1 MSRPAIVIGL
11 GGTGQWVL
19 TFLKKDLLELGNGQM
34 PAGVRLLC
42 FDTTSQVTAGTGK
55 KGSRSKDEEEIRAG
69 AVELTPDIEFFPIG
83 DNVMQLASEIAAGQ
97 HPHMQWFPA
106 RAYLGKLPPA
116 AFATKEG
123 SGQIRQMGRISL
135 FRDVSATAKSEI
147 LSRLRDA
154 IQNMQGDVSRDR
166 QLEIIIVSSL
176 AGGTGAGMLID
187 MALLVRAQ
195 AQALVQKNYVL
206 RGFFLLPRAFTAGGL
221 GEDRDMLARS
231 FAAWRELDRFMIVS
245 ERFGAHQVNYSQQNS
260 DLRMR
265 VAQRAYDVS
274 YLVDP
279 ARPGVNSLENVRAVD
294 GVYPAIAHCV
304 SAILDDIAGKA
315 YTEFVT
321 TNLSGKLAQLPR
333 NPYHSAI
340 GSYTLKV
347 PVYYAHEKFTHQL
360 TLEVLNKLLAPEKSD
375 RGIVNR
381 VSSTHNREVPQGNAG
396 WPAVRGF
403 MSASALNLNGQEIPN
418 TALMP
423 LIAQVRDGQGQDN
436 GNMIAQWANGGLSR
450 AGHPVVRALADVS
463 QDDAGKK
470 VMADINAELNL
481 LLWNVLP
488 PSRQAG
494 DTPAQAYTRIV
505 PRVAEVR
512 HEHYGL
518 DDVSGSRLRGKYGL
532 ALDSAQTVQIA
543 RFRRLL
549 MVWTLNALNGQS
561 PDPDVARGGKLGYV
575 QMFFRE
581 LEETFNY
588 FVGFLNKVRQQRNEI
603 NKISARAKNAAGQAQ
618 QGYQHEK
625 DKRCWFTFWDG
636 FTHPD
641 AYSAQRHYLEAEQR
655 SIDVRKDDILMDE
668 LAETA
673 LAMKEYAARTL
684 EEVESWV
691 AHLATGAAGVNSLYG
706 AAVSSLNNVLVNHE
720 ADKRLGRVSELIGE
734 HEYQA
739 RQEFVNGAL
748 ARIVWAAEPRDDRL
762 VVACGV
768 MNPTDNPDQPA
779 RYAPF
784 KRDGV
789 RPEQQNLSTILRM
802 TEQPF
807 YNLQQERPLAREIAK
822 AYNTGTDLANA
833 VHDKAE
839 PLYLDSS
846 TPFGPQVT
854 ACYVRV
860 HSNVDDM
867 TTEYFT
873 DFDRQM
879 HAKKPMKGSSLTM
892 VDSEDKHKMTI
903 VRSDD
908 LVPSTDFAMWYACR
922 KAYISQVTDTTRGVP
937 AAELHIFP
945 AEINACYYEA
955 EMPRMLQ
962 REYKTLHPE
971 VVALLED
978 RERFEMFFRAKALG
992 FISRELERGQPFW
1005 GYRLPGSRDVLH
1017 ITVPSERLEGRERD
1031 DFFQI
1036 IHNFVLVGYD
1046 QRAGHGSGIRVDWG
1060 KLREAILAAQRE
1072 LTPAAASRK
1081 YRDEI
1086 NKGIVKQM
1094 RDEAKLLQD
1103 REPDENRRP
1112 LVGQEL
1118 YDLADL
1124 SEVVL
1129 TRAVESLR
1137 N

>member
-1 MSRPAIVIGL
+1 M
-11 GGTGQWVL
+11 
-19 TFLKKDLLELGNGQM
+19 KKDLLELGNGQM
-34 PAGVRLLC
+34 PPGVRLLC
-42 FDTTSQVTAGTGK
+42 FDTTSQPTAEAGK
-55 KGSRSKDEEEIRAG
+55 RGGRGKEEEEVRAG
-69 AVELTPDIEFFPIG
+69 AVGLTPNIEFFPIG
-83 DNVMQLASEIAAGQ
+83 DNVMQLASEIADGQ

-116 AFATKEG
+116 AFVTKEG

-260 DLRMR
+260 DLRLR

-274 YLVDP
+274 YLIDP
-279 ARPGVNSLENVRAVD
+279 ARPGVNSLENVKAEE
-294 GVYPAIAHCV
+294 GVYPAVAHCV

-333 NPYHSAI
+333 RPYHSAI

-360 TLEVLNKLLAPEKSD
+360 ALEVLGKLLAPERND
-375 RGIVNR
+375 RGVVNR
-381 VSSTHNREVPQGNAG
+381 ISSINNREVPQGHAG
-396 WPAVRGF
+396 WPAVRSF

-423 LIAQVRDGQGQDN
+423 LMAQVRDGQGQDN

-494 DTPAQAYTRIV
+494 DTPTQGYSRIV

-518 DDVSGSRLRGKYGL
+518 DDVSGSRMRGKYGL
-532 ALDSAQTVQIA
+532 ALDSAQTVQMA

-575 QMFFRE
+575 QAFYRE
-581 LEETFNY
+581 LEQTFNY
-588 FVGFLNKVRQQRNEI
+588 FVGFLNKVRQQRNEV
-603 NKISARAKNAAGQAQ
+603 NKIGARAKNAAGQAMQ
-618 QGYQHEK
+618 AYQHEK

-641 AYSAQRHYLEAEQR
+641 AYSVQRHYLEAEQR

-706 AAVSSLNNVLVNHE
+706 AASASLNNVLVNHQ
-720 ADKRLGRVSELIGE
+720 ADKHLGRVSELIGE

-739 RQEFVNGAL
+739 RQEYINGAL
-748 ARIVWAAEPRDDRL
+748 SSIVWAAEPRDDRL
-762 VVACGV
+762 VVTCGV
-768 MNPTDNPDQPA
+768 MNPTDNLDQPA
-779 RYAPF
+779 RYVPF

-789 RPEQQNLSTILRM
+789 RPEQQNLSVILRM
-802 TEQPF
+802 AEQPF
-807 YNLQQERPLAREIAK
+807 HNLQRERPLAREIALV
-822 AYNTGTDLANA
+822 YPTGDALATA
-833 VHDKAE
+833 IHEKGE
-839 PLYLDSS
+839 PLYLNGAV
-846 TPFGPQVT
+846 PIGPQTT
-854 ACYVRV
+854 ACYIRV
-860 HSNVDDM
+860 HADVDD
-867 TTEYFT
+867 TTRQYFDEFNT
-873 DFDRQM
+873 SMR
-879 HAKKPMKGSSLTM
+879 ALKPMRGSTLAT
-892 VDSEDKHKMTI
+892 VDSEDKHKMTL

-922 KAYISQVTDTTRGVP
+922 QAYINQVTDTTRGVP
-937 AAELHIFP
+937 AAELHVFP

-955 EMPRMLQ
+955 AMPRLLR

-992 FISRELERGQPFW
+992 FIGRDLQRGQPFW
-1005 GYRLPGSRDVLH
+1005 SYRLPDAKEGMHV
-1017 ITVPSERLEGRERD
+1017 TVPSERLEGQERD

-1060 KLREAILAAQRE
+1060 KLRDAILTAQRE
-1072 LTPAAASRK
+1072 MTPAAAAKK
-1081 YRDEI
+1081 YHDEI
-1086 NKGIVKQM
+1086 SKGIVKQM

-1103 REPDENRRP
+1103 REPDENRRQ
-1112 LVGQEL
+1112 LVAQEL
-1118 YDLADL
+1118 FDLADL

-1129 TRAVESLR
+1129 LRAAESLR
-1137 N
+1137 S

>member
-1 MSRPAIVIGL
+1 MTRPAIVIGL

-19 TFLKKDLLELGNGQM
+19 TFLKKELLELGNGQM
-34 PAGVRLLC
+34 PSGVKLLC
-42 FDTTSQVTAGTGK
+42 FDTTSQPTAGTGK
-55 KGSRSKDEEEIRAG
+55 KGGRSKEEEEVRAG
-69 AVELTPDIEFFPIG
+69 AVELTPNIEFFPIG
-83 DNVMQLASEIAAGQ
+83 DNVIQLANEISSGQ

-106 RAYLGKLPPA
+106 RSYLGKLPPA
-116 AFATKEG
+116 AFNTKEG
-123 SGQIRQMGRISL
+123 SGQIRHMGRISL

-154 IQNMQGDVSRDR
+154 IQGMQGEVSRDR
-166 QLEIIIVSSL
+166 QLEIMIVSSL
-176 AGGTGAGMLID
+176 AGGTGAGMFID
-187 MALLVRAQ
+187 LALLVRAQ
-195 AQALVQKNYVL
+195 AQALVQRNYVV

-260 DLRMR
+260 DLRLR
-265 VAQRAYDVS
+265 IAQRAYDVS

-279 ARPGVNSLENVRAVD
+279 ARPGANSLENVKAEE
-294 GVYPAIAHCV
+294 GVYPAVAHCI

-360 TLEVLNKLLAPEKSD
+360 ARDVLDKLLAPEMNE
-375 RGIVNR
+375 RGVVYR
-381 VSSTHNREVPQGNAG
+381 VSSVQNSEVPQGNAG

-403 MSASALNLNGQEIPN
+403 MSASALNMNGQEIPN
-418 TALMP
+418 TALLP

-436 GNMIAQWANGGLSR
+436 GQMLTQWANGGLSR

-494 DTPAQAYTRIV
+494 DSPAQGYSRIV

-532 ALDSAQTVQIA
+532 ALDSAQEVQMA

-549 MVWTLNALNGQS
+549 LTWTLNALNGQS
-561 PDPDVARGGKLGYV
+561 PDPATARGGKLGYV
-575 QMFFRE
+575 QAFYRE
-581 LEETFNY
+581 LERTFDY
-588 FVGFLNKVRQQRNEI
+588 FVSFLNKVRQQRNEV
-603 NKISARAKNAAGQAQ
+603 NKIASRAKNAAGQAQ
-618 QGYQHEK
+618 QTYQREK
-625 DKRCWFTFWDG
+625 DKRCWFSFWDG

-641 AYSAQRHYLEAEQR
+641 AYAAQRHYLEAEQR

-673 LAMKEYAARTL
+673 LAMKEYAAATL
-684 EEVESWV
+684 EEVENWV
-691 AHLATGAAGVNSLYG
+691 AHLATGGTGINSLYN
-706 AAVSSLNNVLVNHE
+706 AANESLNNVKVNHE
-720 ADKRLGRVSELIGE
+720 TDKRLRRVSELVGE

-739 RQEFVNGAL
+739 KQEFVNNAL
-748 ARIVWAAEPRDDRL
+748 SRVVWTADPRSDRL
-762 VVACGV
+762 VIACGLQY
-768 MNPTDNPDQPA
+768 PTDNPEQPP
-779 RYAPF
+779 RYVPF
-784 KRDGV
+784 KRDGQK
-789 RPEQQNLSTILRM
+789 PEQQNLTAILRLA
-802 TEQPF
+802 EQPF
-807 YNLQQERPLAREIAK
+807 HNLQRERPLAREIVP
-822 AYNTGTDLANA
+822 AYPDGSALAEA
-833 VHDKAE
+833 VHGKAE
-839 PLYLDSS
+839 PLYLNAA
-846 TPFGPQVT
+846 TPIGPQTT
-854 ACYVRV
+854 ACYIRV
-860 HSNVDDM
+860 HSDIDDSTRQYFDEF
-867 TTEYFT
+867 TT
-873 DFDRQM
+873 QM
-879 HAKKPMKGSSLTM
+879 RARKPMKGSTLTT

-908 LVPSTDFAMWYACR
+908 LVPSTDYAMWHSCR
-922 KAYISQVTDTTRGVP
+922 EAYIRQVNDNLRGIP
-937 AAELHIFP
+937 AAELHVFP
-945 AEINACYYEA
+945 AEINACHYEA
-955 EMPRMLQ
+955 EMPRLLR
-962 REYKTLHPE
+962 REFKTLHPE

-1005 GYRLPGSRDVLH
+1005 GYRLPGAKEILH
-1017 ITVPSERLEGRERD
+1017 ITLPSATLDGHEPD

-1036 IHNFVLVGYD
+1036 IYNFAMVGYD
-1046 QRAGHGSGIRVDWG
+1046 QRAGHGGGIRVDWG
-1060 KLREAILAAQRE
+1060 KLREAILAAHRE
-1072 LTPAAASRK
+1072 QTPAATAKK
-1081 YRDEI
+1081 YKDEI
-1086 NKGIVKQM
+1086 SRGIVKQM
-1094 RDEAKLLQD
+1094 REEAKRQQD
-1103 REPDENRRP
+1103 REPDENIRP
-1112 LVGQEL
+1112 LVAQEL
-1118 YDLADL
+1118 LDLADL
-1124 SEVVL
+1124 SEFVL
-1129 TRAVESLR
+1129 ARAAESLR

>member
-1 MSRPAIVIGL
+1 MTRPAIVIGL

-34 PAGVRLLC
+34 PPGVRLLC
-42 FDTTSQVTAGTGK
+42 FDTTSQPTAGTGK
-55 KGSRSKDEEEIRAG
+55 KGGRGKEEEEVRAG
-69 AVELTPDIEFFPIG
+69 AVELTPNIEFFPIG
-83 DNVMQLASEIAAGQ
+83 DNVMQLASEIAGGQ
-97 HPHMQWFPA
+97 HKHMEWFPA
-106 RAYLGKLPPA
+106 RSYLGKLPPA
-116 AFATKEG
+116 AFNTKEG
-123 SGQIRQMGRISL
+123 SGQIRHMGRITL
-135 FRDVSATAKSEI
+135 FRDISATAKSEI

-154 IQNMQGDVSRDR
+154 IQAMQGQVSRDR
-166 QLEIIIVSSL
+166 QLEIIIVSSV

-195 AQALVQKNYVL
+195 AQALVQRNYVL
-206 RGFFLLPRAFTAGGL
+206 RGFFLLPRAFVAGGV

-231 FAAWRELDRFMIVS
+231 FATWRELDRFMIVS

-260 DLRMR
+260 DLRLK

-274 YLVDP
+274 YLIDP
-279 ARPGVNSLENVRAVD
+279 ARPGVNSLENVRAED
-294 GVYPAIAHCV
+294 GVYPAMSHCI
-304 SAILDDIAGKA
+304 SAILDDIAGKH

-333 NPYHSAI
+333 SPYHSAV

-347 PVYYAHEKFTHQL
+347 PVYYAQEKFTHQL
-360 TLEVLNKLLAPEKSD
+360 ALEVLNKLLAPERND
-375 RGIVNR
+375 RGVVNR
-381 VSSTHNREVPQGNAG
+381 VSAVLNGEAPQGHAG
-396 WPAVRGF
+396 WPAVRAF
-403 MSASALNLNGQEIPN
+403 MSASALNLNGQELPN

-423 LIAQVRDGQGQDN
+423 LMAQVRDGQGQDN
-436 GNMIAQWANGGLSR
+436 GQMITQWANGGLSR
-450 AGHPVVRALADVS
+450 PGHPVVRALANVS

-494 DTPAQAYTRIV
+494 DTPNQAYGRIV

-518 DDVSGSRLRGKYGL
+518 DDVAGSRLRGKYGL
-532 ALDSAQTVQIA
+532 ALDSAQSVQMA

-549 MVWTLNALNGQS
+549 MVWTLNALNGQN
-561 PDPDVARGGKLGYV
+561 PDPGVARGAKIGYV
-575 QMFFRE
+575 QKFFQE
-581 LEETFNY
+581 LENTFDY

-603 NKISARAKNAAGQAQ
+603 NKIAARAKNAAGQAQ
-618 QGYQHEK
+618 QGYQREK

-641 AYSAQRHYLEAEQR
+641 AYAAQRHYLEAEQR

-668 LAETA
+668 LVETA
-673 LAMKEYAARTL
+673 LAMKAYAAQTL
-684 EEVESWV
+684 AEVESWI
-691 AHLATGAAGVNSLYG
+691 AHLATGAAGINSLYN
-706 AAVSSLNNVLVNHE
+706 AAATSLNNVMVNHE
-720 ADKRLGRVSELIGE
+720 TDKRLRRVSELVGE

-748 ARIVWAAEPRDDRL
+748 SRIVWAAEPRDDRL
-762 VVACGV
+762 VISCGV
-768 MNPTDNPDQPA
+768 MNPTDNPEQPA

-789 RPEQQNLSTILRM
+789 RPEQQNLSVILRM
-802 TEQPF
+802 AELPF
-807 YNLQQERPLAREIAK
+807 HNLQRERPLAREIVA
-822 AYNTGTDLANA
+822 AYTTGAALATA
-833 VHDKAE
+833 IHEKGE
-839 PLYLDSS
+839 PLYLNAAA
-846 TPFGPQVT
+846 PIGPQTT
-854 ACYVRV
+854 ACYIRV
-860 HSNVDDM
+860 HSDIDDV
-867 TTEYFT
+867 TRQYFDEFNT
-873 DFDRQM
+873 QM
-879 HAKKPMKGSSLTM
+879 RALKPMKGSTLTT
-892 VDSEDKHKMTI
+892 VDSEDKHKMTL

-908 LVPSTDFAMWYACR
+908 LVPSTDFAMWHACR
-922 KAYISQVTDTTRGVP
+922 AAYIRQVTDATRGIP
-937 AAELHIFP
+937 AAELHVFP

-955 EMPRMLQ
+955 EMPRLLR

-992 FISRELERGQPFW
+992 FISRGEERGQSFW
-1005 GYRLPGSRDVLH
+1005 SYRLPGAKEAMH
-1017 ITVPSERLEGRERD
+1017 ITVPSDSLYGQERD

-1046 QRAGHGSGIRVDWG
+1046 QRGGHGSGIRVDWG
-1060 KLREAILAAQRE
+1060 KLREAILSAQRE
-1072 LTPAAASRK
+1072 LTPAAAAKK

-1086 NKGIVKQM
+1086 SKGIVKQM
-1094 RDEAKLLQD
+1094 RDEARVQQD
-1103 REPDENRRP
+1103 REPDENIRP
-1112 LVGQEL
+1112 LVAQEL
-1118 YDLADL
+1118 FDLADL

-1129 TRAVESLR
+1129 MRAAESIR

>member
-34 PAGVRLLC
+34 PPGVRLLC
-42 FDTTSQVTAGTGK
+42 FDTTSQPTAEAGRRG
-55 KGSRSKDEEEIRAG
+55 GRGNEEEEVRAG
-69 AVELTPDIEFFPIG
+69 AVELTQNIEFFPIG
-83 DNVMQLASEIAAGQ
+83 DNVSQLASEIADGQ
-97 HPHMQWFPA
+97 HPHLQWFPA
-106 RAYLGKLPPA
+106 KSFLSKLSPA
-116 AFATKEG
+116 AFNTKSG
-123 SGQIRQMGRISL
+123 SGRIRHMGRISI
-135 FRDVSATAKSEI
+135 FRDLSAATRSEI
-147 LSRLRDA
+147 LSRLRA
-154 IQNMQGDVSRDR
+154 AMTSLRNDVDRDQ

-176 AGGTGAGMLID
+176 AGGTGAGMMVD
-187 MALLVRAQ
+187 MALLARAQ
-195 AQALVQKNYVL
+195 AHALVQKNYIL

-245 ERFGAHQVNYSQQNS
+245 ERFGAQQVNYSQQNP
-260 DLRMR
+260 DLRLR
-265 VAQRAYDVS
+265 VAQRAFDIS
-274 YLVDP
+274 YLIDS
-279 ARPGVNSLENVRAVD
+279 ARKSVNSLENVKAEE
-294 GVYPAIAHCV
+294 GVYPAIANCI
-304 SAILDDIAGKA
+304 SAILDDIAGKE
-315 YTEFVT
+315 YTEFVA
-321 TNLSGKLAQLPR
+321 TNLQGKLASLPR
-333 NPYHSAI
+333 KPYHSAI

-347 PVYYAHEKFTHQL
+347 PVYYAHERFTHQL
-360 TLEVLNKLLAPEKSD
+360 ALEVLDKLLAPEKGD

-381 VSSTHNREVPQGNAG
+381 VSATYNHEVPQGNAG

-423 LIAQVRDGQGQDN
+423 LIAQVRDGQGHDN

-494 DTPAQAYTRIV
+494 DTPAQAYSRIV

-532 ALDSAQTVQIA
+532 ALDSAQSVQMG

-549 MVWTLNALNGQS
+549 MAWTLSALNGQS
-561 PDPDVARGGKLGYV
+561 SDPDVARGGKLGYV
-575 QMFFRE
+575 QLFFRE

-618 QGYQHEK
+618 QGYQREK

-641 AYSAQRHYLEAEQR
+641 AYSAQRYYLEAEQR

-668 LAETA
+668 LVETA

-706 AAVSSLNNVLVNHE
+706 AAVSSLNNVVVNH
-720 ADKRLGRVSELIGE
+720 ATDKRLSRVSELIGE

-748 ARIVWAAEPRDDRL
+748 SRIVWSAESRDDRL
-762 VVACGV
+762 LITCGV
-768 MNPTDNPDQPA
+768 MNPSDNPDQPA

-789 RPEQQNLSTILRM
+789 RPEQQNLSVILRM
-802 TEQPF
+802 AEQPF
-807 YNLQQERPLAREIAK
+807 HNLQRERPLAREITKTYA
-822 AYNTGTDLANA
+822 NGTTLADG
-833 VHDKAE
+833 VFGKAE
-839 PLYLDSS
+839 PLYLDAS
-846 TPFGPQVT
+846 TPFGPQMT

-860 HSNVDDM
+860 HSDVDEETNKYFAEFRQQM
-867 TTEYFT
+867 VASKATTEA
-873 DFDRQM
+873 Q
-879 HAKKPMKGSSLTM
+879 L
-892 VDSEDKHKMTI
+892 VDSEDRHKMTI

-908 LVPSTDFAMWYACR
+908 LVPSTDFAMYWTCR
-922 KAYISQVTDTTRGVP
+922 EAYIRQVTSDHRVP

-945 AEINACYYEA
+945 AEINACYYETA
-955 EMPRMLQ
+955 IPTLLRVP
-962 REYKTLHPE
+962 YKTLHPE
-971 VVALLED
+971 VVALLQD

-992 FISRELERGQPFW
+992 LITREPGRTQPYW
-1005 GYRLPGSRDVLH
+1005 SYKLPGSREAMH
-1017 ITVPSERLEGRERD
+1017 ITAPADTLQGHEKD

-1036 IHNFVLVGYD
+1036 IHNFVIVGHD
-1046 QRAGHGSGIRVDWG
+1046 QRLGHGEGIRVDWT
-1060 KLREAILAAQRE
+1060 KLRETILNIQRG
-1072 LTPAAASRK
+1072 LTPAAAAKK

-1086 NKGIVKQM
+1086 NKGIVKDIRQAAKELGETVS
-1094 RDEAKLLQD
+1094 DEKL
-1103 REPDENRRP
+1103 RP
-1112 LVGQEL
+1112 LVTQEL
-1118 YDLADL
+1118 TDLADVSQIVLQMAIDSL
-1124 SEVVL
+1124 S
-1129 TRAVESLR
+1129 A
-1137 N
+1137 

>member
-1 MSRPAIVIGL
+1 MTRPAIVIGL

-34 PAGVRLLC
+34 PPGVRLLC
-42 FDTTSQVTAGTGK
+42 FDTTSQPTAGAGK
-55 KGSRSKDEEEIRAG
+55 KGGRGKEEEEVRAG

-83 DNVMQLASEIAAGQ
+83 DNVMQLAREIAAGQ

-106 RAYLGKLPPA
+106 GSLLGKLPPA
-116 AFATKEG
+116 SFNTKEG

-135 FRDVSATAKSEI
+135 FRDVSALNTSEI

-154 IQNMQGDVSRDR
+154 FQTMHGDVSRDR
-166 QLEIIIVSSL
+166 QLEVIIVSSV

-195 AQALVQKNYVL
+195 AQELGQKNMVV

-231 FAAWRELDRFMIVS
+231 FATWRELDRFMIVS
-245 ERFGAHQVNYSQQNS
+245 ERFGTHQVNYSQQNT
-260 DLRMR
+260 DLRLR
-265 VAQRAYDVS
+265 VDQRAYDVS
-274 YLVDP
+274 YLIDP
-279 ARPGVNSLENVRAVD
+279 ARKGVNSLENVKAEE
-294 GVYPAIAHCV
+294 GVYPAMAYCI

-321 TNLSGKLAQLPR
+321 TNLGGKIAQNKR
-333 NPYHSAI
+333 KVFHSAI

-347 PVYYAHEKFTHQL
+347 PVYHAQEKFTHQL
-360 TLEVLNKLLAPEKSD
+360 ALEVLNKLLAPERND
-375 RGIVNR
+375 RGVVNR
-381 VSSTHNREVPQGNAG
+381 VSAVHNDEAPQGHAG
-396 WPAVRGF
+396 WPAVRAF
-403 MSASALNLNGQEIPN
+403 MSASALNLNGQELPN

-436 GNMIAQWANGGLSR
+436 GQMITQWANGGLSR
-450 AGHPVVRALADVS
+450 PGHPVVRALADVS

-494 DTPAQAYTRIV
+494 DTPHQAYSRIV

-518 DDVSGSRLRGKYGL
+518 DDVAGSRLRGKYGL
-532 ALDSAQTVQIA
+532 ALDSAQSVQMA

-549 MVWTLNALNGQS
+549 MVWTLNALNGQN
-561 PDPDVARGGKLGYV
+561 PDPGVARGGKIGYARK
-575 QMFFRE
+575 FFQE
-581 LEETFNY
+581 LENTFDY
-588 FVGFLNKVRQQRNEI
+588 FVGFLNKVRQQRNEV

-618 QGYQHEK
+618 QGYQREK

-641 AYSAQRHYLEAEQR
+641 AYTAQRHYLEAEQR

-673 LAMKEYAARTL
+673 LAMKAYAAQTL
-684 EEVESWV
+684 AEVESWI

-706 AAVSSLNNVLVNHE
+706 AAVASLNNVYLNHRS
-720 ADKRLGRVSELIGE
+720 DVQLSRVSELIGE
-734 HEYQA
+734 HEYQTQQA
-739 RQEFVNGAL
+739 FVNGAL
-748 ARIVWAAEPRDDRL
+748 SRIVWAAEPRDDRL
-762 VVACGV
+762 VINCGV
-768 MNPTDNPDQPA
+768 MHPTDNPDQPA

-784 KRDGV
+784 KRDGA
-789 RPEQQNLSTILRM
+789 RPEQQNLSVILRM
-802 TEQPF
+802 AELPF
-807 YNLQQERPLAREIAK
+807 HNLQQERPLAREIVKSYA
-822 AYNTGTDLANA
+822 TGVDLANA

-839 PLYLDSS
+839 PLYLDSP

-854 ACYVRV
+854 ACYIRV
-860 HSNVDDM
+860 HSGVDED
-867 TTEYFT
+867 TARYFA
-873 DFDRQM
+873 DFNGQIR
-879 HAKKPMKGSSLTM
+879 AKKPMKGSSLTL

-903 VRSDD
+903 VRSND
-908 LVPSTDFAMWYACR
+908 LVPSTDFAMWRACR
-922 KAYISQVTDTTRGVP
+922 DAYIRQVTDSERGIP
-937 AAELHIFP
+937 AAELHVFP

-955 EMPRMLQ
+955 EMPRLLR
-962 REYKTLHPE
+962 REYKTFHPE

-978 RERFEMFFRAKALG
+978 GERLEMFFRAKALG
-992 FISRELERGQPFW
+992 FITREPGKGDPYW
-1005 GYRLPGSRDVLH
+1005 SYRLPNSKEAMY
-1017 ITVPSERLEGRERD
+1017 ITAPVSTLGGAEPD
-1031 DFFQI
+1031 DYFQI
-1036 IHNFVLVGYD
+1036 IHNFVIIGHD
-1046 QRAGHGSGIRVDWG
+1046 QRPGHGGGIRVDWG
-1060 KLREAILAAQRE
+1060 KLREAILSAQRE
-1072 LTPAAASRK
+1072 MTPAAAARK

-1086 NKGIVKQM
+1086 NKGIVKQI
-1094 RDEAKLLQD
+1094 RDEAQRRRND
-1103 REPDENRRP
+1103 VNDE
-1112 LVGQEL
+1112 EL
-1118 YDLADL
+1118 RKRVALELDDLADL
-1124 SEVVL
+1124 GEVVL
-1129 TRAVESLR
+1129 TRAAESLR
-1137 N
+1137 S